1 MEKTEE
7 NCARTEV
14 WLRMPLWFPP
24 NAGRSCFTQEDI
36 SKGKKGNSPIKK
48 ERKRKR
54 QKGKEIEKKGMAIC
68 SDVARRMAGREGR
81 PDFSTIRCCVS
92 LNKLAAFSEPL

>member
-1 MEKTEE
+1 
-7 NCARTEV
+7 
-14 WLRMPLWFPP
+14 MPGQRFGSECHFGSHQMPAVLLHTRGYF
-24 NAGRSCFTQEDI
+24 
-36 SKGKKGNSPIKK
+36 KGKKGNSSIKK

-81 PDFSTIRCCVS
+81 PDFSTVRCCVS
-92 LNKLAAFSEPL
+92 LDKSTAFSEPL